1 VVNDTFYRE
10 CFKNHIASSENY
22 VMYLL
27 SLNNEYKNIENLQI
41 TGEDWSDSIVVK
53 DEKYQNRGRRPRTID
68 NLTFEDAKKYLVHKF
83 LFARKF
89 SKTSNISSY
98 ILYN

>member
-1 VVNDTFYRE
+1 
-10 CFKNHIASSENY
+10 
-22 VMYLL
+22 MYLL

-41 TGEDWSDSIVVK
+41 TGEDWSDSIVVE

-68 NLTFEDAKKYLVHKF
+68 NLTFEEAKKYLVDKF
-83 LFARKF
+83 LFSRKF
-89 SKTSNISSY
+89 SKSSNISSY